1 MKVVCN
7 SSVLIAL
14 SGIGRLELL
23 HHRFPEGVIIPGA
36 VWREVVE
43 TGHGRVGAKQVSDAG
58 WIKRRQVGNYAIAT
72 ALQTTLDQ
80 GEAEVIALGLEIGA
94 DLLLLDEKSA
104 RGVAMRLEFPVLG
117 TIGLLIWGKRQG
129 LFASLA
135 NELALLEREGGFRL
149 SKIVWEYALQLVGE
163 SES

>member
-1 MKVVCN
+1 MKVISN

-23 HHRFPEGVIIPGA
+23 QRRVPEGVIIPDA

-43 TGHGRVGAKQVSDAG
+43 TGHGRVGAKKVSDAG
-58 WIKRRQVGNYAIAT
+58 WIKRRQIQNYAIAT

-94 DLLLLDEKSA
+94 DLLLLDEKIA
-104 RGVAMRLEFPVLG
+104 RSVAVRVQFQVLG
-117 TIGLLIWGKRQG
+117 TIGLLIWGKKQG
-129 LFASLA
+129 LFPSLA
-135 NELALLEREGGFRL
+135 NELSLLRQEGGFRL
-149 SKIVWEYALQLVGE
+149 SKIVYEYALKQVGE
-163 SES
+163 